1 MVCADCL
8 TVRCERCSGAGVV
21 CLARCYTCL
30 ACRFRQL
37 PFSDDQRV
45 TKVKG
50 LELLSAT
57 DSLAEPSRRKLL
69 KHAGTVTT
77 YARWARA
84 HHLVPFPLSS
94 QGVLLFLHSRLL
106 DGDADSSTLLNNAA
120 SLSAFHTDLAQALQV
135 SDANPVKHPR
145 VKFDLQQLERHY
157 KKLNRARRPLQLYTV
172 RAMALHC
179 WHKHTR
185 LGQFHALVLLFT
197 ACGFLRKHAA
207 TQLVVAVD
215 PSGAFDP
222 RASSFSFRHCEEHGD
237 YVHINVAID
246 KNVAAGWPRNT
257 FVPGVVLGD
266 IPLVEWLRHYLKY
279 HRLRDPALVA
289 EPGYLLS
296 APAGN
301 RGIKFRSNPYTA
313 TDSLTKSTFAAV
325 LPEDAASGDP
335 ARDAT
340 YLGAYSLRKSLVQA
354 LYDHMSTAGHQ
365 SINTVMGDV
374 VGWLSV
380 KSEVTRHYASLSAR
394 DSLGLQ
400 LAAYAGMPL
409 THSPA
414 STASSRG

>member
-1 MVCADCL
+1 MVCAECL
-8 TVRCERCSGAGVV
+8 AVRCQGCSGAGVV
-21 CLARCYTCL
+21 CLSRCYVCL
-30 ACRFRQL
+30 ACRYRQL
-37 PFSDDQRV
+37 PFSDNRRATRV
-45 TKVKG
+45 RG
-50 LELLSAT
+50 LELLSAS

-69 KHAGTVTT
+69 KHASVVAM

-84 HHLVPFPLSS
+84 HHLAPFPLST

-106 DGDADSSTLLNNAA
+106 DGDADSSTLSNDAA
-120 SLSAFHTDLAQALQV
+120 GLSAFHTDLALALRV

-179 WHKHTR
+179 WHKNTR

-207 TQLVVAVD
+207 TRLMVAID
-215 PSGAFDP
+215 PSGFFDP
-222 RASSFSFRHCEEHGD
+222 RASSFSFRHCEEHGV
-237 YVHINVAID
+237 YLHINVAID
-246 KNVAAGWPRNT
+246 KNVATGWPRNS

-266 IPLVEWLRHYLKY
+266 IPLVDWLSRYLKY
-279 HRLRDPALVA
+279 HRLRDPALLA
-289 EPGYLLS
+289 EPGYLFS

-301 RGIKFRSNPYTA
+301 RGHKYRSNPYTA
-313 TDSLTKSTFAAV
+313 TDSLTKSTFATV
-325 LPEDAASGDP
+325 LPDEAASGDP
-335 ARDAT
+335 ARDTT

-394 DSLGLQ
+394 DSLSLQ
-400 LAAYAGMPL
+400 LATYAGMPL
-409 THSPA
+409 THSPS